1 MLTISQLIIYPIKSL
16 SGVNVSSAVLTDR
29 GLAHDRRWMLV
40 DAENHFL
47 SQREL
52 PVMALLQTAIT
63 AEGIKVIYKASKLDE
78 ITIPFTASGE
88 TIEVKIW
95 DDRCNAVLV
104 DKTID
109 KWFTEKLRID
119 CRLVYMPDESVRLVD
134 RSYAKE
140 NEITSF
146 SDGYPLLLIGQ
157 ASLDD
162 LNSKMQ
168 ASIPMD
174 RFRPNIVFSG
184 GNPFEEDTFEVFEVA
199 KIQYKGVKLCSRC
212 VVTTIEQATAAGGV
226 EPLKTLAT
234 YRKHNN
240 KIYFGQNLLH
250 AGEGCISV
258 GDLLTVLKRK
268 QSVFIK

>member
-1 MLTISQLIIYPIKSL
+1 MLTISQLFIYPIKSL
-16 SGVNVSSAVLTDR
+16 GGVNVSSAVLTDR
-29 GLAHDRRWMLV
+29 GLAYDRRWMLV
-40 DAENHFL
+40 DGENQFL

-52 PVMALLQTAIT
+52 PAMALLKTEIT

-88 TIEVKIW
+88 AIEVKIW
-95 DDRCNAVLV
+95 DDRCTAVLV

-109 KWFTEKLRID
+109 KWFTEKLCIN

-134 RSYAKE
+134 STYAKE
-140 NEITSF
+140 NEVTSF

-162 LNSKMQ
+162 LNTKMKVP
-168 ASIPMD
+168 IPMN

-184 GNPFEEDTFEVFEVA
+184 GKPFEEDTFEVFEVA

-212 VVTTIEQATAAGGV
+212 VVTTIEQATAADGV

-234 YRKHNN
+234 YRKLNN
-240 KIYFGQNLLH
+240 KIYFGQNLLY

-258 GDLLTVLKRK
+258 GDLLTVLKTK